1 MYIPHVRRVIL
12 PCSGVIDREGGH
24 RSINFL
30 PGRGSRHPPP
40 SPHILVPTSST
51 TKPRLI
57 IPRPARR
64 YPPLSVNCPCWAL
77 SISVLGHVWVV
88 WMCVCVCGNFQA
100 DSPGRIVW
108 AWVALDEPVGQGH
121 VSWLHRPGHL
131 LTNHYTLSLLWLLKL
146 LTQASFFVRF
156 VRLVM

>member
-1 MYIPHVRRVIL
+1 MQWCYWPRRR
-12 PCSGVIDREGGH
+12 SQIDKLLAG
-24 RSINFL
+24 
-30 PGRGSRHPPP
+30 PGEPPP
-40 SPHILVPTSST
+40 PTIPSHPGSNFKHNQAEAHNTAPGPPISS
-51 TKPRLI
+51 LI
-57 IPRPARR
+57 GQ
-64 YPPLSVNCPCWAL
+64 L
-77 SISVLGHVWVV
+77 SVLGPFNIRAGSCVSGLNE
-88 WMCVCVCGNFQA
+88 CVCVWGNFQV